1 MNNICVLCGKPKDES
16 KMFSDTVCKRCL
28 RKNAT
33 EQNIISMVIDTGK
46 EKEFFVEHAFDCVV
60 STCSNSLLEVCKA
73 IYFKKGAEERKEL
86 CMNYFIGSE
95 MDLAEYLTEKELE
108 K

>member
-46 EKEFFVEHAFDCVV
+46 EKEFFVEHTFDCVV
-60 STCSNSLLEVCKA
+60 SVCSKSLLEVCKA
-73 IYFKKGAEERKEL
+73 IYFKKGVEERKEL